1 MLSSRIKDLKF
12 RKNFLKNEK
21 KKKISKF
28 LFINLLSFFK
38 RKATRINTALLFLQ
52 YKTKKSSKVRLVNRC
67 VFTNRAKGI
76 NRFHSLSRIVL
87 RDYMQFGIIPGYTK
101 AAW

>member
-1 MLSSRIKDLKF
+1 M
-12 RKNFLKNEK
+12 K
-21 KKKISKF
+21 KKKKVSKF
-28 LFINLLSFFK
+28 LLVNLLSLLK
-38 RKATRINTALLFLQ
+38 KKSIRINASLLFLQ
-52 YKTKKSSKVRLVNRC
+52 YKTKKSSKIRLVNRC

-87 RDYMQFGIIPGYTK
+87 RDFMQFGIIPGYTK